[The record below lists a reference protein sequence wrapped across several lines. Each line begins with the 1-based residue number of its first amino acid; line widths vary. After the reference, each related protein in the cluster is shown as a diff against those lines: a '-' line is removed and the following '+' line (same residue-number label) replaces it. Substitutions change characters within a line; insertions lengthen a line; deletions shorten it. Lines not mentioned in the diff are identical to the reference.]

1 MDIAAVLRSINP
13 VDVILAILIAIV
25 FAVGYL
31 EGAGRALMALG
42 GWAFSFIL
50 AASLRGPLGDVL
62 AGFWTQF
69 SLDYTM
75 MLTFLATFI
84 VALVICGVAIV
95 SFTKRQSLLPDSK
108 VIDPLLGGGIAVLV
122 SVLVLAAVIGDLDT
136 IYRFGLAFNANDVR
150 PVASLHG
157 LLVNSGIGH
166 WIEANVVQLMTTLT
180 SPLLPGEF
188 VRLIRA

>member
-1 MDIAAVLRSINP
+1 MDIAAFLRSIDP
-13 VDVILAILIAIV
+13 VDVILVILIAII
-25 FAVGYL
+25 FAVGYM

-50 AASLRGPLGDVL
+50 AANLRGPLGDML
-62 AGFWTQF
+62 SGFWSQF

-75 MLTFLATFI
+75 LLTFLASFI
-84 VALVICGVAIV
+84 VALVVCGVAIV

-122 SVLVLAAVIGDLDT
+122 SVLVLAAIIGDLDT
-136 IYRFGLAFNANDVR
+136 VYRLGLAFNANDVR
-150 PVASLHG
+150 LVANLHS

-166 WIEANVVQLMTTLT
+166 GIEESVVPIVTTLT
-180 SPLLPGEF
+180 SPLIPAEF
-188 VRLIRA
+188 VRLLRA